1 MGREAACMVTVDG
14 RCVEGRALLES
25 DAIVLRGGYPL
36 RLARSDILSAQV
48 QGEKLVVTTSR
59 QVTALTLGVAEAARW
74 AATLA
79 NPRTRLDKLGIN
91 PGTKVFISSVD
102 DGDIDREL
110 MEIRARSV
118 GADSADV
125 LLIGL
130 SSREDLAR
138 IGKWARV
145 MPELAH
151 LWILRPKGK
160 HAPVS
165 EADVMATGRAA
176 GLRLSKSLS
185 FSETLSGERFTW
197 PRSH

>member
-1 MGREAACMVTVDG
+1 MGREACCMVTVDG
-14 RCVEGRALLES
+14 RCVEARALLES

-48 QGEKLVVTTSR
+48 QGETLVVTTSR

-79 NPRTRLDKLGIN
+79 NPRTRLDKLGIRA
-91 PGTKVFISSVD
+91 GTKVFISSVD
-102 DGDIDREL
+102 DGEIDREL

-118 GADSADV
+118 GAEVAEI
-125 LLIGL
+125 LLVGI

-145 MPELAH
+145 MPNAAH

-160 HAPVS
+160 LVPVS

-176 GLRLSKSLS
+176 GLRISKSLS
-185 FSETLSGERFTW
+185 FSEELTGERFTW
-197 PRSH
+197 PQNH